1 MAVFAKNPTVAIQH
15 SSDGGTTYIDIPG
28 AKAFDIGQ
36 ISAEDIDAT
45 DFDSEGNFKEFING
59 YLEANEG
66 SILCNYPEAQAATHT
81 ALRTARDDGT
91 VEKFRAIIGHE
102 TTTFDALV
110 KGASTPVRNGTLIET
125 TYTIKLTGAP
135 TYAQTA

>member
-1 MAVFAKNPTVAIQH
+1 MGVFAKNPTVAIQH
-15 SSDGGTTYIDIPG
+15 SADDGTTYNDIPG

-45 DFDSEGNFKEFING
+45 DFDSTGNFREFING
-59 YLEANEG
+59 YLEASEG
-66 SILCNYPEAQAATHT
+66 SILCNYPEAANATHT
-81 ALRTARDDGT
+81 ALRTARDSGT
-91 VEKFRAIIGHE
+91 IEKFRAIIGHE
-102 TTTFDALV
+102 TIDFDALV

-135 TYAQTA
+135 SYAATA